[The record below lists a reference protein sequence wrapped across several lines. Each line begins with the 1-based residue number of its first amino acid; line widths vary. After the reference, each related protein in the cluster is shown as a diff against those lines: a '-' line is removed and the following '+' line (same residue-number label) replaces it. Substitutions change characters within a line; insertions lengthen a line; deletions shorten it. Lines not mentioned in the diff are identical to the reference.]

1 MCRIYATKGH
11 IWCVTQP
18 GVLGLNAHSE
28 QCACVNG
35 TQARCYTQWGVR
47 YPQERALP
55 DVAWTMVS
63 RGRTGG
69 AGRTDTQE
77 AEGMRYGGEAARARP
92 KALVRTHDSG
102 AFRRQGLE
110 EVTVG
115 LSSCEEPREYPGRCP
130 GWAGGLMGCGD
141 WWIVGPSLS
150 SLLI

>member
-1 MCRIYATKGH
+1 MGVRKQRVPYLCYTKGH

-110 EVTVG
+110 EVTCLGEMPRSLWDSAVVRSPGNTLEDVQDG
-115 LSSCEEPREYPGRCP
+115 LEG
-130 GWAGGLMGCGD
+130 
-141 WWIVGPSLS
+141 
-150 SLLI
+150 